1 MTLNELRYIVA
12 VARERNFRRAA
23 EKCFVT
29 QPALSLAIQKLEEEL
44 GVAVFERKKGEVT
57 LTPVGERVVEQ
68 ATRVLDEAAR
78 IRDIARQGADQL
90 SGTLRLGAIHTIGP
104 YLLPD
109 LIAALNTL
117 APNMPLEVEE
127 NTTANLETLL
137 RNGAIDAA
145 LIALPFDVPGVETLP
160 LYDEDFVVVV
170 PRSHAWA
177 KRKSI
182 DAHDLATE
190 KVLLLNSGHCFSGQV
205 IEACPELSRKGEV
218 QQGNSLETIRNMVA
232 SGLGIT
238 VLPCSAA
245 SERYRNPLVAMIP
258 FKGQAPS
265 RRVALANRKSFVRP
279 QAIEAITAAVAEI
292 KSVCFQPVAS

>member
-1 MTLNELRYIVA
+1 MTLNELKYIVA
-12 VARERNFRRAA
+12 VSREKNFRRAA
-23 EKCFVT
+23 EKSFVT

-44 GVAVFERKKGEVT
+44 GVAIFERKKGEVAM
-57 LTPVGERVVEQ
+57 TPVGERIVEQ
-68 ATRVLDEAAR
+68 AARVLDEAAR
-78 IRDIARQGADQL
+78 IRDLARQGYDQL
-90 SGTLRLGAIHTIGP
+90 SGVLKLGAIHTIGP

-109 LIAALNTL
+109 LITALHGL

-127 NTTANLETLL
+127 NTTANLEILL
-137 RNGAIDAA
+137 RNGAIDAT

-160 LYDEDFVVVV
+160 LYDEDFVVVM
-170 PRSHAWA
+170 PRSHPWA
-177 KRKSI
+177 KRKNIEAGELSG
-182 DAHDLATE
+182 E

-245 SERYRNPLVAMIP
+245 SERYRNPMLRVIP
-258 FKGQAPS
+258 IGEPAPR
-265 RRVALANRKSFVRP
+265 RRVALAWRRSFVRRH
-279 QAIEAITAAVAEI
+279 AVMAVAGAVRGI
-292 KSVCFQPVAS
+292 NSACFRRVD